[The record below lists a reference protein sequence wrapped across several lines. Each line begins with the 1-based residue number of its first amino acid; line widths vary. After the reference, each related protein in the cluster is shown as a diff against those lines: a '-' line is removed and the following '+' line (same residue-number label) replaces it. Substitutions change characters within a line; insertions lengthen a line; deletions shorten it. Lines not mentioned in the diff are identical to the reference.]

1 MGDEE
6 ILKNIDFA
14 RKGLES
20 GQYLYSAEICKYILL
35 KEPGSAEAQRILQI
49 AAKAIYDARGFFG
62 KVCAWLSSV
71 VALFSAY
78 ALRRTKRMRSL
89 QRALWR
95 YPRNKVALILLAQC
109 AMEDGHLETMLFVYE
124 ELHLL
129 FPKDMRFA
137 LALGGAYLNFKDYK
151 NALNLGEKLLKE
163 DPSNTEAM
171 SLVETASLAMVSG
184 VKRN

>member
-6 ILKNIDFA
+6 IQKNIDFA

-20 GQYLYSAEICKYILL
+20 AQYVYSSEICKHILL
-35 KEPGSAEAQRILQI
+35 RKPGCVEAQRILQI
-49 AAKAIYDARGFFG
+49 AAKAIYDPRGFCG
-62 KVCAWLSSV
+62 KVWAWVGSYI
-71 VALFSAY
+71 ALFSAY
-78 ALRRTKRMRSL
+78 ALQRTKRMRSL

-95 YPRNKVALILLAQC
+95 YPRNKVALLLLAQC
-109 AMEDGHLETMLFVYE
+109 AMEDDHLDTMLFVYE

-137 LALGGAYLNFKDYK
+137 LALGGAYLNFGDYK
-151 NALNLGEKLLKE
+151 SALNLGEKLLKD

-171 SLVETASLAMVSG
+171 GLVETAALAQ
-184 VKRN
+184 VKVVK